1 MRKSSKKFAGV
12 SGVIIEKQKYFRKQ
26 PKNNKRLYKLP

>member
-1 MRKSSKKFAGV
+1 MQKICKKFARV